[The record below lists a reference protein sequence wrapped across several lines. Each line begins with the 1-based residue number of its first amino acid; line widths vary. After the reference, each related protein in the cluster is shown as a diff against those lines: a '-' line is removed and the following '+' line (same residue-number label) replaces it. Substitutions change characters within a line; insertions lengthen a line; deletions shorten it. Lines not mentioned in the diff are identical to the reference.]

1 MIKLY
6 VGDAVRLVRKNMD
19 EVHTDVEAM
28 LDQPETTSLDD
39 VIKRTLPDAINAINR
54 IVPADRLQGIDVRSL
69 YQEQAAAPSELSE
82 PAEPSEPTYIS
93 DYKDVTIDTDGKVLF
108 TLNEEKLGPWLR
120 LVGLKALD
128 SAVVLTDVTPEAS
141 AEGRK
146 QLNPYVRGR
155 YDDPRLVGLQGSR
168 LGFIYYSLRE
178 ETIAEGGSL
187 DGFDFDTYKAAG
199 DVTAAF
205 PFDTFTFMPECE
217 LEKGRLYVA
226 ATQQVGAYYLLSDGL
241 MDAVI
246 NQLSGMVMTIF
257 GQTEKSKIF
266 FDNIKF

>member
-6 VGDAVRLVRKNMD
+6 VGEVVSLVRKNMD
-19 EVHTDVEAM
+19 EVDTGVEAM
-28 LDQPETTSLDD
+28 LDQPETLALND
-39 VIKRTLPDAINAINR
+39 VIRRTLPEAINAINKV
-54 IVPADRLQGIDVRSL
+54 VPADRLQGIDVRSL
-69 YQEQAAAPSELSE
+69 YQE
-82 PAEPSEPTYIS
+82 PAQEPSDPLTYNS
-93 DYKDVTIDTDGKVLF
+93 DYEAVTIDPDGRVSF
-108 TLNEEKLGPWLR
+108 TLDKNKLGPWLR

-168 LGFIYYSLRE
+168 LRFIYYSLRE
-178 ETIAEGGSL
+178 ETITDGGDL
-187 DGFDFDTYKAAG
+187 EGFDLADYITDG
-199 DVTAAF
+199 DVDAAF

-226 ATQQVGAYYLLSDGL
+226 ATQEVGAHYLLSDGL

-246 NQLSGMVMTIF
+246 NQLSGMMMTIF
-257 GQTEKSKIF
+257 GQTEKSKIY